1 MQAPKFW
8 QKSDKQSIASIMLLP
23 LALIYKNIGLMRQKL
38 VNQYKANIPVICIG
52 NIVAGGAGKTPVALY
67 LGQYIKKKSINIHY
81 LSRGYGAKLSGVI
94 KVDINNHSAIDVGD
108 EPLLLA
114 EIAPTWIAKNR
125 VDGVK
130 AAVDSGADI
139 IIMDDGFQN
148 PYLYKD
154 LSLVVVDTAV
164 GFGNGKIIPSGP
176 LRETI
181 KNGLS
186 RADGVILIGDEEM
199 PVELSKFD
207 SDKIYHATL
216 KPDID
221 WVNDGGKYVAFAGI
235 GRPSKFFSSL
245 KLAGVK
251 ISQCYSYG
259 DHYNYKN
266 SDLEYLRK
274 KAKQYSA
281 KLITTKKD
289 ILRIS
294 KQQRKDI
301 AVFPI
306 MLYCRESKNFH
317 RQVDKILTD
326 NGIKYEQ

>member
-8 QKSDKQSIASIMLLP
+8 QKSDKLSIASIMLLP

-38 VNQYKANIPVICIG
+38 ANQYKANIPVICIG
-52 NIVAGGAGKTPVALY
+52 NIIAGGVGKTPVALY
-67 LGQYIKKKSINIHY
+67 LGQYLKEKYVNIHY

-114 EIAPTWIAKNR
+114 EIATTWIAKNR

-130 AAVDSGADI
+130 AAVASGADI

-154 LSLVVVDTAV
+154 LSLVVVDAAV

-186 RADGVILIGDEEM
+186 RADGVILIGDDEM
-199 PVELSKFD
+199 PNELLKFD
-207 SDKIYHATL
+207 SDKIYHAIL

-221 WVNDGGKYVAFAGI
+221 WLNNDGDYIAFAGI

-245 KLAGVK
+245 KSAGVK
-251 ISQCYSYG
+251 ISRCYSYG

-274 KAKQYSA
+274 KAKQYLA

-294 KQQRKDI
+294 KHQRKDI

-306 MLYCRESKNFH
+306 MLYCHDNENLH
-317 RQVDKILTD
+317 RQINKILTD